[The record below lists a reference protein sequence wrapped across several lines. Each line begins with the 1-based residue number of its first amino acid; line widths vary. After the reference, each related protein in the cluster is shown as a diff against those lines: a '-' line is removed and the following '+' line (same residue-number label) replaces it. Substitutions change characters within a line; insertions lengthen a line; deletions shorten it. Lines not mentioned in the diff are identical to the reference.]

1 MMPYSEGLYFKT
13 FYGRNQLKTEVS
25 YSVCHLSLIFAIKTE
40 PNWVESLMELH
51 SKGRL
56 LALPPIY
63 KSKLEVTDSDKRSSL
78 LLYEINVKKFYRTNF
93 CLIYN

>member
-1 MMPYSEGLYFKT
+1 
-13 FYGRNQLKTEVS
+13 
-25 YSVCHLSLIFAIKTE
+25 
-40 PNWVESLMELH
+40 MELH

-78 LLYEINVKKFYRTNF
+78 LLYEINVKKLYRTNF
-93 CLIYN
+93 YLIYIASFTRLANEKHSSLFEKGEQTCFISLTPGPML